1 MVDAAY
7 FRKNICLL
15 AVQRVFGARE
25 IFSTPLEYNFFL
37 KLIRRCKGS
46 YPVKVFSFCLLPS
59 VIYLVVGGEDC
70 YVIAKFLDEMNARF
84 CGFIR
89 EHDKERSGLQIN
101 RSRLVIL
108 EDDMALMDI
117 AAFVDALPVRRGMV
131 KREEQYEWSSFRLRA
146 FGIDNGIVETLS

>member
-1 MVDAAY
+1 MVDSAY

-25 IFSTPLEYNFFL
+25 IFSAPLEYDFFL
-37 KLIRRCKGS
+37 KLICRCKGS
-46 YPVKVFSFCLLPS
+46 YPVKIFSFCLLPS

-70 YVIAKFLDEMNARF
+70 YVIVKFLDKMNALF
-84 CGFIR
+84 CDFIR
-89 EHDKERSGLQIN
+89 ERDKERGGLQIN

-108 EDDMALMDI
+108 EDGLALMDI

-131 KREEQYEWSSFRLRA
+131 QREEQYEWSSFRLRA
-146 FGIDNGIVETLS
+146 FGIENGIIEALL